1 MSDWPRC
8 ILHADMDAFYASVEQ
23 RDHPELRGRPVVV
36 GGGSDRGVVAAA
48 SYEARE
54 FGIHS
59 AMPSA
64 IARRKCPHAV
74 FVRGNM
80 KSYARESKR
89 IFAVFREF
97 TPQVEGLSLDEA
109 FLDLTGSERL
119 LGPALGVGE
128 RLRARV
134 REETQLVV
142 SVGIAPVKMVA
153 KIASA
158 ACKPDGLLEV
168 PAEGVRDFLDPL
180 PVRRIWGV
188 GAVAESRL
196 LRLGFPTVG
205 DLARADPAA
214 LARVLGDWGAEIA
227 RLARGEDV
235 RHVEPYRDAV
245 SYSEENTFATDII
258 DREILQSTILT
269 HAESVAR
276 RIRRDELVART
287 IVLKIKLARRRG
299 PGPRGYPL
307 LTRRVTLREPT
318 DDGDRIAREARGL
331 LERLALEQ
339 PVRLLGVG
347 VAGLS
352 RGQELQL
359 SLFAKPGE
367 EREQRGK
374 LNKALD
380 QIRDRFGSQ
389 AVHRG
394 SQGSAERAALSLQI
408 KRGEADDPD

>member
-1 MSDWPRC
+1 
-8 ILHADMDAFYASVEQ
+8 
-23 RDHPELRGRPVVV
+23 
-36 GGGSDRGVVAAA
+36 
-48 SYEARE
+48 
-54 FGIHS
+54 
-59 AMPSA
+59 
-64 IARRKCPHAV
+64 
-74 FVRGNM
+74 
-80 KSYARESKR
+80 
-89 IFAVFREF
+89 
-97 TPQVEGLSLDEA
+97 
-109 FLDLTGSERL
+109 
-119 LGPALGVGE
+119 
-128 RLRARV
+128 
-134 REETQLVV
+134 
-142 SVGIAPVKMVA
+142 
-153 KIASA
+153 
-158 ACKPDGLLEV
+158 
-168 PAEGVRDFLDPL
+168 
-180 PVRRIWGV
+180 
-188 GAVAESRL
+188 
-196 LRLGFPTVG
+196 
-205 DLARADPAA
+205 
-214 LARVLGDWGAEIA
+214 
-227 RLARGEDV
+227 
-235 RHVEPYRDAV
+235 VEPYRDAV

-318 DDGDRIAREARGL
+318 DDGDRIAHEARGL

-359 SLFAKPGE
+359 SLFAKSGE

-394 SQGSAERAALSLQI
+394 SQGPAERAALSLQI